1 MEGGTDGVQQIIPL
15 KGFCEDRYRSL
26 GQCPLA
32 HGVIGSC
39 GDVDYWNR
47 AIDPRQF
54 QVKIEAA
61 HAGQTDV
68 QQNAIDLT
76 RHAGG
81 EQRLR
86 RREGDTSVSS

>member
-1 MEGGTDGVQQIIPL
+1 MEDATDGVQQIIVL

-26 GQCPLA
+26 GECALA
-32 HGVIGSC
+32 QGVLGSR

-61 HAGQTDV
+61 HAGQADV
-68 QQNAIDLT
+68 QQNAIDLS
-76 RHAGG
+76 RHAGS
-81 EQRLR
+81 Q
-86 RREGDTSVSS
+86 